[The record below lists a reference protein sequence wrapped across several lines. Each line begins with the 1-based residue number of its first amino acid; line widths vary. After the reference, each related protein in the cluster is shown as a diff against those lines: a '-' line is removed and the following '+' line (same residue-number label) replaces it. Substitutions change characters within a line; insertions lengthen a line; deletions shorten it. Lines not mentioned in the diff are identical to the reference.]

1 MTDHAHASDALAV
14 AAARRHD
21 HAHERAIRAL
31 RELHKTG
38 EQISFAAVARRA
50 SVTRKFLYSQ
60 ADLRNHIERARTA
73 QADAPQSTVPLR
85 ERASDAS
92 LRARLN
98 AALEDNK
105 QLREERTELRGE
117 IAVLHGKLREARQR
131 GPRAA

>member
-14 AAARRHD
+14 ASARRHA
-21 HAHERAIRAL
+21 HAHERVIRAL

-60 ADLRNHIERARTA
+60 ADLRDHIERARTA
-73 QADAPQSTVPLR
+73 QTDAPLSAAPLR

-92 LRARLN
+92 LRARLH

-105 QLREERTELRGE
+105 QLREERTELRRE

-131 GPRAA
+131 GPRAT